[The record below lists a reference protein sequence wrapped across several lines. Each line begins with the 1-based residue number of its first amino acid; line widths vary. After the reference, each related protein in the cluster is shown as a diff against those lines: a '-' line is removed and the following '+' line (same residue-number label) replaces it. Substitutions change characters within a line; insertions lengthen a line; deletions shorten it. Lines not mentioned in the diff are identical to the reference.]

1 MKMAQRKKV
10 KPVPG
15 ATVKRLALYSRAL
28 YRMEMDGESR
38 VSSLSLAERLGINPA
53 LVRKDLTY
61 FGQFGVPGYGYRT
74 SDLRN
79 EIKKILGT
87 DREVRV
93 AIAGIGN
100 LGLALLSYVGF
111 RSQGF
116 KFVTAF
122 DTDARKIGQTIDG
135 IKILSVAAV
144 EETIREQKVDIVILA
159 VPATSAQEIADRLV
173 SCGITAIMNFSP
185 IRLIVP
191 PNVKVHYVD
200 LALELESLSYYLKP

>member
-1 MKMAQRKKV
+1 
-10 KPVPG
+10 
-15 ATVKRLALYSRAL
+15 
-28 YRMEMDGESR
+28 
-38 VSSLSLAERLGINPA
+38 
-53 LVRKDLTY
+53 
-61 FGQFGVPGYGYRT
+61 VPGYGYRT

-122 DTDARKIGQTIDG
+122 DTDARKIGQTING